1 MELFMVFLNYM
12 NAFRALTIFLIVAVH
27 TTLVFS
33 WDNNLSQ
40 QKILKIVFGNT
51 TTLFIF
57 ISGYLFQHLLIKFD
71 TKRYYFS
78 KFKYV
83 LLPYFIISLPVVLYY
98 VLISS
103 KPIVSPVVLSYPLW
117 LQFLNYYWRG
127 IHLYPMWFMPVIAI
141 FYLVAPLLKWGD
153 EKNYIYWLLPAF
165 VLMSFY
171 IGRSPVFPHINFL
184 HFLSV
189 YVLGMFFCKYKQV
202 INPIITNDNVL
213 ATVILIFLSLCA
225 VEFYTAFPT
234 FTSINYVQK
243 IFLIFALLGLMIRF
257 EHFTKHKLIS
267 VVANTSFGVYFVH
280 TFVLYA
286 IKFVSSYA
294 NTYFS
299 INSNAKYYPGN
310 FSLHFLVT
318 CMALILSIIVVLI
331 IKKVLGEKA
340 YILVGNI
347 PANKS
352 TSK

>member
-1 MELFMVFLNYM
+1 MVFLNYM

-27 TTLVFS
+27 TVLVFS
-33 WDNNLSQ
+33 WDNNLSEQ
-40 QKILKIVFGNT
+40 NILNIIYGNS
-51 TTLFIF
+51 TTLFMF
-57 ISGYLFQHLLIKFD
+57 ISGYLFQHLLMKFN
-71 TKRYYFS
+71 TKKYYFS
-78 KFKYV
+78 KLKYV
-83 LLPYFIISLPVVLYY
+83 LLPYFIISLPIVLYY
-98 VLISS
+98 VFISS
-103 KPIVSPVVLSYPLW
+103 KPIVSPEFLSQPLW
-117 LQFLNYYWRG
+117 LQFLKYYWWG

-153 EKNYIYWLLPAF
+153 ENNHIYWLLPAF
-165 VLMSFY
+165 VLMSLF
-171 IGRSPVFPHINFL
+171 IGRSLFPYMNFL
-184 HFLSV
+184 HYLSI
-189 YVLGMFFCKYKQV
+189 YVLGMFFCKYKQL
-202 INPIITNDNVL
+202 INPIITKDNVL
-213 ATVILIFLSLCA
+213 AIVIVIFLSLCA
-225 VEFYTAFPT
+225 VEFYAVFPK

-243 IFLIFALLGLMIRF
+243 IFLIFTLLGLMIRF

-267 VVANTSFGVYFVH
+267 IVANTSFGVYFVH

-310 FSLHFLVT
+310 FPLHFLAT

-347 PANKS
+347 PATKS